1 MIFNEN
7 IEEQV
12 LTMRDQLI
20 ISQALC
26 VAVKVL
32 EAEPRPEVSNIADMR
47 RLMEEKFPLWSAVEK
62 ATTAFTETGLFKEL
76 EPEGDESE
84 SEYRTW
90 ARENYIPF
98 TEIKSV
104 WHPVIQSECIRM
116 NREQALGSDDQFT
129 S

>member
-1 MIFNEN
+1 
-7 IEEQV
+7 
-12 LTMRDQLI
+12 MRDQLI

-32 EAEPRPEVSNIADMR
+32 EAEPRPEVSNISDMR

-76 EPEGDESE
+76 TPEGGESE
-84 SEYRTW
+84 SDYRTW

-104 WHPVIQSECIRM
+104 WHPVVQSECIRI
-116 NREQALGSDDQFT
+116 NEEQTNNGDQNHT
-129 S
+129 

>member
-1 MIFNEN
+1 MFFDEST
-7 IEEQV
+7 EEQV

-32 EAEPRPEVSNIADMR
+32 EAEPRPEVSNISDMR
-47 RLMEEKFPLWSAVEK
+47 RLMEEKFPLWSAVEN
-62 ATTAFTETGLFKEL
+62 ATMAFTETGLFKEL
-76 EPEGDESE
+76 KPEGDEIE

-104 WHPVIQSECIRM
+104 WHPVVQSECIRI
-116 NREQALGSDDQFT
+116 NEEQTNNGDQNHT
-129 S
+129 